1 VTEHAWWKQ
10 ESARSDLLV
19 AIDHFNSAR
28 EQADWPRPGWEV
40 DACADMFKGLDKLWS
55 LREQILGPYPTAE
68 GKPASDLRQFK
79 ELLKG
84 VGEAA
89 GADLLDS
96 GPVRELAAFGPPIL
110 DHTEPGMTQRPLAE
124 LPEDLR
130 DRAGRAHRDFRQQL
144 QRWSTL
150 RANPNPTLAGLAHL
164 LSKVRNNLMHGEKTR
179 SGPDIERTQRNRAVA
194 RVILATAQDVV
205 DAVLEHPSKKLVA
218 YGTLRPDGANHS
230 LIPKPGAW
238 SPATIRGVVGEVQDL
253 PAFIPDPSGELA
265 PADVLVSGGLP
276 SAWAALDQAEGSRYR
291 RALIWFDGDLSGVGY
306 IYALAER

>member
-1 VTEHAWWKQ
+1 MTEHAWWKQ

-124 LPEDLR
+124 LPETSGIGQ
-130 DRAGRAHRDFRQQL
+130 AG
-144 QRWSTL
+144 
-150 RANPNPTLAGLAHL
+150 PTAT
-164 LSKVRNNLMHGEKTR
+164 SVNSS
-179 SGPDIERTQRNRAVA
+179 SGGALCAPTRTQRSPVWH
-194 RVILATAQDVV
+194 I
-205 DAVLEHPSKKLVA
+205 S
-218 YGTLRPDGANHS
+218 S
-230 LIPKPGAW
+230 PKF
-238 SPATIRGVVGEVQDL
+238 ATI
-253 PAFIPDPSGELA
+253 
-265 PADVLVSGGLP
+265 
-276 SAWAALDQAEGSRYR
+276 
-291 RALIWFDGDLSGVGY
+291 
-306 IYALAER
+306 